1 MLKENV
7 DYELIPSEIT
17 EDAWSVRFL
26 TGDYTETI
34 VQFGAI
40 RFNDEDVNDD
50 GVAMSF
56 NFDIV
61 STPDKSLV
69 VEDISLQKYA
79 GDILLAIIENAISND
94 ELVTK
99 EVNDN

>member
-7 DYELIPSEIT
+7 DYELVPSEIA

-26 TGDYTETI
+26 TGNYTETV

-40 RFNDEDVNDD
+40 RFNDKDVNDD

-61 STPDKSLV
+61 STPDESLV

-79 GDILLAIIENAISND
+79 GDILLAIIENAISKD

-99 EVNDN
+99 EVNGS